1 MDLQLTDK
9 VVVVTGAASGI
20 GQATARLLT
29 EEGAIVVGVDRDQI
43 DTAPGARGT
52 AVQADLT
59 DPATPDRV
67 IATVLE
73 QHGRIDALVNNAG
86 GLQARTSFL
95 DITDEQW
102 LATFDLNFHAARRMS
117 RAAVPTMLA
126 SGGGSLV
133 HLGSDSA
140 RLPEIGNLDYAAAKL
155 ALLALSTSLA
165 IEFSPQ
171 GIRSNVVVPGPTR
184 TPLYDRPGGFGDQAA
199 EVWGTDKETAITRM
213 VTEIRPLLTR
223 RMGRPDDIARVVA
236 YLVSPL
242 SRQVTAAEW
251 SVDGGAQHHI

>member
-29 EEGAIVVGVDRDQI
+29 EEGAIV
-43 DTAPGARGT
+43 
-52 AVQADLT
+52 VQADLT

-102 LATFDLNFHAARRMS
+102 LATFNS
-117 RAAVPTMLA
+117 
-126 SGGGSLV
+126 
-133 HLGSDSA
+133 
-140 RLPEIGNLDYAAAKL
+140 I
-155 ALLALSTSLA
+155 ST
-165 IEFSPQ
+165 P
-171 GIRSNVVVPGPTR
+171 P
-184 TPLYDRPGGFGDQAA
+184 
-199 EVWGTDKETAITRM
+199 
-213 VTEIRPLLTR
+213 
-223 RMGRPDDIARVVA
+223 VA
-236 YLVSPL
+236 
-242 SRQVTAAEW
+242 
-251 SVDGGAQHHI
+251 